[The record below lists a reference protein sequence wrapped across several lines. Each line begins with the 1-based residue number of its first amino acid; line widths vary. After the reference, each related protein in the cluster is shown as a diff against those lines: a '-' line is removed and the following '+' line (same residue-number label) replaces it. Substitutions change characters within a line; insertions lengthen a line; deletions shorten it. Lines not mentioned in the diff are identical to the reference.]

1 MLTNFIF
8 SKDADEEHV
17 MHRKS
22 DNTEIMAYDDAN
34 KFIA

>member
-8 SKDADEEHV
+8 SKGVDEEHV